1 MHESYSLYSLSNKK
15 IEAKNKMEEQL
26 YQIKSKANDEK
37 DEGIKALLSEAIKK
51 YDDWLFEN
59 PMESKNQY
67 EEKTKEMNDAITEI
81 MTMNTESTNQF
92 DASKFNMPQ
101 TNQYNNDDNEEMKI
115 EEID

>member
-1 MHESYSLYSLSNKK
+1 MVKEK

-26 YQIKSKANDEK
+26 YQVKSKANDEK

-59 PMESKNQY
+59 PMESKEVY
-67 EEKTKEMNDAITEI
+67 EEKTKEMNDAVAEITSI
-81 MTMNTESTNQF
+81 NGGSSNQF
-92 DASKFNMPQ
+92 DPSKFNMPE
-101 TNQYNNDDNEEMKI
+101 TNQYNNDDTEDVKI

>member
-1 MHESYSLYSLSNKK
+1 
-15 IEAKNKMEEQL
+15 MEEQL

-59 PMESKNQY
+59 PMESKEVY
-67 EEKTKEMNDAITEI
+67 EEKTKEMNDALAEI
-81 MTMNTESTNQF
+81 MTLNTSSSNNF
-92 DASKFNMPQ
+92 DASKFNMPE
-101 TNQYNNDDNEEMKI
+101 TNEYNNDDIKDIKI